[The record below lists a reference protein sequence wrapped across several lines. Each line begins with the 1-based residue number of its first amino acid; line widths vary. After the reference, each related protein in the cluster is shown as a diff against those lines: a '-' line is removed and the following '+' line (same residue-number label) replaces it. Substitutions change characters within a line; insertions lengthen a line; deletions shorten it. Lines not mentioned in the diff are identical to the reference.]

1 MERVEGVD
9 DSEEAVVEFIHR
21 ETEDAGAGREG
32 GVGDDGFDNAGV
44 GDGVKSA
51 VVERADDEVLGGW
64 VVGKAFRVE
73 VGRSEMDDVWG
84 FG

>member
-32 GVGDDGFDNAGV
+32 GVGDDGFGDAGV
-44 GDGVKSA
+44 GDRVDSA
-51 VVERADDEVLGGW
+51 VVEGADDEVLCRGI
-64 VVGKAFRVE
+64 VGKAFGVE
-73 VGRSEMDDVWG
+73 VGRSEMDDVWL
-84 FG
+84 FC

>member
-1 MERVEGVD
+1 MDG
-9 DSEEAVVEFIHR
+9 SQEAVVEFINS
-21 ETEDAGAGREG
+21 EAEDGGVRREG
-32 GVGDDGFDNAGV
+32 GVGYEGFDNAGV

-73 VGRSEMDDVWG
+73 VGRSEMDDVWL
-84 FG
+84 FC